1 MVKQPLNTLMDVVA
15 IHGAWSTSTSFN
27 HLRGQIPADW
37 DTVDYD
43 HATDGMWDI
52 IRKADANISNPSV
65 VIGHSLGGIAALHVH
80 DNPLV
85 RGIITLASPLA
96 GLELNLLQIYLS
108 RSKLIAQ
115 IANDTH
121 LIRDM
126 KRREYPKPVLHL
138 VANRGFNPFI
148 YEDSDGVLPRKIQTG
163 WHCGEVVSI
172 ETNHYEILHH
182 PDTVRSIGNF
192 LANIA

>member
-1 MVKQPLNTLMDVVA
+1 LSKSLNTLMDIIA
-15 IHGAWSTSTSFN
+15 IHGAWSSSISFN
-27 HLRGQIPADW
+27 HLRTQIKGSWHA
-37 DTVDYD
+37 VDYD
-43 HATDGMWDI
+43 HATDTMWDI
-52 IRKADANISNPSV
+52 IGKTNEIIKKPSV
-65 VIGHSLGGIAALHVH
+65 IIGHSLGGIAAMHVH

-115 IANDTH
+115 IASDTH

-126 KRREYPKPVLHL
+126 KKRQYDKPVLHL

-148 YEDSDGVLPRKIQTG
+148 YEDSDGVLPRKVQTG
-163 WHCGEVVSI
+163 WGCGDFQEI
-172 ETNHYEILHH
+172 TANHYEILQS
-182 PDTVRSIGNF
+182 PESIVSITGF
-192 LANIA
+192 IAKIS

>member
-1 MVKQPLNTLMDVVA
+1 MNIIA
-15 IHGAWSTSTSFN
+15 IHGAWSSSVSFN
-27 HLRGQIPADW
+27 HLRSQIKGTWQAL
-37 DTVDYD
+37 DYD
-43 HATDGMWDI
+43 HASDSIWDI
-52 IRKADANISNPSV
+52 IQRSNEMITKPSV
-65 VIGHSLGGIAALHVH
+65 VIGHSLGGIAALHTH
-80 DNPLV
+80 DNPWV
-85 RGIITLASPLA
+85 QGMITLASPLS
-96 GLELNLLQIYLS
+96 GLDLNLLQIYLS
-108 RSKLIAQ
+108 RSKLITQ
-115 IANDTH
+115 IANDTQ

-126 KRREYPKPVLHL
+126 KRRQYSKPVMHL

-172 ETNHYEILHH
+172 ETNHYEILQH